1 MSLMA
6 GIPWR
11 IYHKGL
17 WRENGAISWIQSP
30 LHKHM
35 PHQSHGLAM
44 DKQSEQGSEP
54 EKIESNGQTPQTRQT
69 EERVQHG
76 SWQTSAQKEN
86 MEQKRGRDQLSPSQ
100 RSDSKAVA
108 LRGRTQQR
116 KLTSH
121 YEVSSSVRLRRAARA
136 RQGLLK
142 QSASMAGSTADMVK
156 SLGRFRRPG
165 ASSLGHGRNSTC
177 WAAQAAA
184 VSRQLSEKH
193 INRTGDQHMD
203 DRPVQ
208 C

>member
-1 MSLMA
+1 
-6 GIPWR
+6 
-11 IYHKGL
+11 
-17 WRENGAISWIQSP
+17 
-30 LHKHM
+30 M

-86 MEQKRGRDQLSPSQ
+86 MEQKRGRDQLSPLQ

-121 YEVSSSVRLRRAARA
+121 YEVSQLSSPAQSRTGPPSANEHT
-136 RQGLLK
+136 GLLK

-165 ASSLGHGRNSTC
+165 ASSLGHQREKLNVLSRASCSSVEVPLLVVRVHRGSRGPTLR
-177 WAAQAAA
+177 AQDI
-184 VSRQLSEKH
+184 Q
-193 INRTGDQHMD
+193 
-203 DRPVQ
+203 PPP
-208 C
+208 

>member
-86 MEQKRGRDQLSPSQ
+86 MEQKRGRDQLSPLQ

-136 RQGLLK
+136 RQVRMSTQASWSRVLPWLAARLIWSRALAASGA
-142 QSASMAGSTADMVK
+142 QAPVVSATN
-156 SLGRFRRPG
+156 
-165 ASSLGHGRNSTC
+165 GRNSTC

-184 VSRQLSEKH
+184 VSRCLFLWSVY
-193 INRTGDQHMD
+193 T
-203 DRPVQ
+203 
-208 C
+208 